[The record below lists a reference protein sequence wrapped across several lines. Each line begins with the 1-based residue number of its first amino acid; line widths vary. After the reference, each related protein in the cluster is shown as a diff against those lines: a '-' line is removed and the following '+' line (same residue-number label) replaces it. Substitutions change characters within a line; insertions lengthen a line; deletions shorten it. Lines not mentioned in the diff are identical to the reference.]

1 MLRSET
7 PLQSIKSA
15 GKPQQGRFAC
25 TGAGWVLRPV
35 HTTNTSLSTRTFC
48 CSSCCSGFD
57 FLPELQVSSTMCTC
71 SIFGIS
77 PPAALEWRRC
87 GLGFLRAVFSA
98 HQDALTGGTSARGDV
113 WCTSPCY
120 LCCLCIV
127 KISVLLWASVDNK

>member
-7 PLQSIKSA
+7 PLQPIKSA

-25 TGAGWVLRPV
+25 TGAGWAFRPV
-35 HTTNTSLSTRTFC
+35 HTPNTSLSTHTFC

-77 PPAALEWRRC
+77 PPARPGVARC

-98 HQDALTGGTSARGDV
+98 HQDALRGGTSARRDV
-113 WCTSPCY
+113 WRISPCY
-120 LCCLCIV
+120 LCCLRIV
-127 KISVLLWASVDNK
+127 KISALLWASVDNK